1 MNVAA
6 DTRRLFFAL
15 WPDPG
20 VRQQLAS
27 VARQWTRHPV
37 AAANLHMTLLFLGGR
52 TARELDCFREAAGNL
67 QGETF
72 DLQLDY
78 LGNWAK
84 PRIQWLGTSC
94 IPPALPRLVDK
105 LQQVLAPCGIEAGK
119 QRFVPHVTLSRKEKS
134 TRVKTG
140 LQAVHWQ
147 VRGFVLAESVST
159 EGGIRYDVLER
170 WPLGDV
176 SRGQLCEAGT
186 AGERG

>member
-1 MNVAA
+1 VNVAA

-20 VRQQLAS
+20 VRQQLARAS
-27 VARQWTRHPV
+27 RQWTRHPV

-52 TARELDCFREAAGNL
+52 TARESGCFREAAGNL
-67 QGETF
+67 QSETF

-84 PRIQWLGTSC
+84 PRIRWLGTSC

-140 LQAVHWQ
+140 LEAIHWQ
-147 VRGFVLAESVST
+147 VRDFVLAESVST
-159 EGGIRYDVLER
+159 EDGVGYDVLER
-170 WPLGDV
+170 WPLGD
-176 SRGQLCEAGT
+176 STGEQLCGVET
-186 AGERG
+186 VGEKR